1 MCVAIGKLSMVDY
14 YFNKLFLT
22 DYTYLFM
29 FFGINTTMS
38 ASGKAGSIIVAIIA
52 AIVIIAIVIFLVN
65 VLAPIIVGIIIIII
79 IAAVAYWV
87 YQKMRRSS

>member
-1 MCVAIGKLSMVDY
+1 MWVLVSFHSCSLHEEFI
-14 YFNKLFLT
+14 LT

-29 FFGINTTMS
+29 LFGNNTVMS

-52 AIVIIAIVIFLVN
+52 AIVIIAILIFLVN

-79 IAAVAYWV
+79 IIGVAYWV
-87 YQKMRRSS
+87 YQKMRAST

>member
-1 MCVAIGKLSMVDY
+1 MCVAIGKLSIVVY
-14 YFNKLFLT
+14 YLKNLLLT
-22 DYTYLFM
+22 DYTYIFM
-29 FFGINTTMS
+29 LFGINSTMS

-52 AIVIIAIVIFLVN
+52 AIIIIAILVFLVN

-87 YQKMRRSS
+87 YQQMRRST